1 MWRKLDWKVKD
12 VEIVNLPAILC
23 IGDPAEHFEPEKLPS
38 LVMVDIIDGGYIQAW
53 QATKEDVRSGRERQ
67 IKA

>member
-23 IGDPAEHFEPEKLPS
+23 IGDPAEHLEPENLPS
-38 LVMVDIIDGGYIQAW
+38 PVDIFDGGYIQTW